1 MATVEQIE
9 QVRLNIDD
17 LPIEINNLIDRGNC
31 ESAIPPLVMNEISAY
46 TLNCTW
52 ERSSEQKYKDNYSY
66 KLLKSVDPARAGF
79 VNDAPNFL
87 KLHGFEPGN
96 KYTLSFVLYLP
107 ALLNDGFIFSN
118 VKLIFSYFY
127 GVTHVLV
134 EREIK
139 PAEIYGNWQ
148 KLETTIILPLDTTG
162 VYIGIEAFGTGN
174 VLYVDDVNL
183 YIGDPVNFVN
193 SNDFSDEIIS
203 DYIDFKD
210 SVIYATYKLI
220 DVLIIRLR
228 KEILKQDDSGTE
240 KSVFFDLTQ
249 RLQILENVRGK
260 YEHEYNSEIG
270 NTTGRMINSVKP
282 VVAGGMT

>member
-1 MATVEQIE
+1 MATTEQIV
-9 QVRLNIDD
+9 QARLNIDD

-31 ESAIPPLVMNEISAY
+31 ESTIPPLVMNEISAY

-107 ALLNDGFIFSN
+107 TLLNDGFIFSN

-139 PAEIYGNWQ
+139 PAEIYGNCQ
-148 KLETTIILPLDTTG
+148 KLETTVILPIDNLFPSK
-162 VYIGIEAFGTGN
+162 VNE
-174 VLYVDDVNL
+174 VNL
-183 YIGDPVNFVN
+183 YIGDPVNSAN
-193 SNDFSDEIIS
+193 NNDFSDEIIS

-220 DVLIIRLR
+220 DILIIRLR
-228 KEILKQDDSGTE
+228 KEILKQDDTGTE
-240 KSVFFDLTQ
+240 KSVFFDLSQ
-249 RLQILENVRGK
+249 RLEVLKNVRDK
-260 YEHEYNSEIG
+260 YKHEYDTEIG